1 MARSEIKL
9 GGLPLEL
16 SLEARNIFGRDNFEF
31 QQLGDNRAGINTFDV
46 GTSFAIG
53 LKATF

>member
-1 MARSEIKL
+1 VARSEIKL

-31 QQLGDNRAGINTFDV
+31 QEVNGNRAELNTFDV

-53 LKATF
+53 LKAEF